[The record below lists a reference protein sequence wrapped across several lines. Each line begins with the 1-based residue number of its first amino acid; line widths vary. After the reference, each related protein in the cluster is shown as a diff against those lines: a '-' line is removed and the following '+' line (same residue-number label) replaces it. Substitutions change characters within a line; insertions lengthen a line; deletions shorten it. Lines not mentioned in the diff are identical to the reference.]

1 MGDGRLSTCTEQAFL
16 IDPAI
21 STYRSNFESLITALL
36 AIFLIL
42 ICKLLFVPTVMMY
55 FNSTVVY
62 AIASAGLAIVTEIIA
77 KPSMVWR
84 VQNLRQILRALN
96 KKYAEV
102 GVVESENEGK
112 EEKEASIICAALIA
126 LLHFQDLTETG
137 ASGVVTIGLIFFAF
151 ECVCDFSFVCI
162 MDTFFSVPILSVI
175 TYENA
180 FSVENVG
187 ASIIMAFFFAAM

>member
-1 MGDGRLSTCTEQAFL
+1 
-16 IDPAI
+16 
-21 STYRSNFESLITALL
+21 
-36 AIFLIL
+36 
-42 ICKLLFVPTVMMY
+42 
-55 FNSTVVY
+55 
-62 AIASAGLAIVTEIIA
+62 
-77 KPSMVWR
+77 MVWR
-84 VQNLRQILRALN
+84 VKNLRRILRALN

-112 EEKEASIICAALIA
+112 EEKEVEGKEIEKESEDEDEEEVEDEKDSKHLLGLLALHFYTDIVAEKASIICAALIA
-126 LLHFQDLTETG
+126 LLHFRDLTETG